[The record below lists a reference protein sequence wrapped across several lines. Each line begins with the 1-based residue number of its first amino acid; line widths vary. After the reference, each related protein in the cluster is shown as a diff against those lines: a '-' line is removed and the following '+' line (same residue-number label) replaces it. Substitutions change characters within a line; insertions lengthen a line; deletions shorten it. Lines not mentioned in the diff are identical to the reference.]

1 MLKTLPDRTIL
12 SNEIQ
17 NKYVQ
22 SPNTQ
27 VEYIK
32 SSQNLENFNKSF
44 NAGNYEDLIKKLNIY
59 LKNKSENDQLIFLRG
74 RSYLKLNKLELAK
87 ADFVNAYSKNKKRNL
102 SQWIGVYFNKTKTF

>member
-1 MLKTLPDRTIL
+1 MLDTVARRMLKTLPDRTIL

-27 VEYIK
+27 EYIK

-44 NAGNYEDLIKKLNIY
+44 NGKL
-59 LKNKSENDQLIFLRG
+59 
-74 RSYLKLNKLELAK
+74 
-87 ADFVNAYSKNKKRNL
+87 
-102 SQWIGVYFNKTKTF
+102 